1 MDVSPIRAMAEIS
14 ALTYIANP
22 AEAPTLRTPEIVRAV
37 QLVNRANLL
46 GESELMF
53 EFDRETRRPVILIVD
68 RETKEVLRQ
77 IPPEYVLRI
86 AQDFASQ
93 S

>member
-1 MDVSPIRAMAEIS
+1 MAEVSGLTYTGSPAEIS
-14 ALTYIANP
+14 TP
-22 AEAPTLRTPEIVRAV
+22 RTPEIVHAV

-46 GESELMF
+46 GESELIF
-53 EFDRETRRPVILIVD
+53 EFDRESRRPVILIVD

-86 AQDFASQ
+86 AQDLASE